1 MAAKPSRTTK
11 KARELLLG
19 RSVDVAVPAERLE
32 DDAADANKPSL
43 LERAR
48 QTAANGSERD
58 VVLAFGV
65 HGISILTTKSSN
77 PGLPA
82 ALLHHV
88 VDPPELVDDSNRGLV
103 VRLDGEDHRIS
114 PIHAGSVRD
123 LIAPEPATDDE
134 LGTEGSALEPEAKPA
149 AAQDEAEEQP
159 VEEQPVE
166 AVDAKAA
173 EPATEATADDESG
186 AAPVEADDSPA
197 TTEAPAPEPIPILDD
212 FGPSPVQD
220 AVESDDEP
228 TERPP
233 ASDGPKVPTNKT
245 TTRVQQ
251 VAPGAGV
258 LYAVPAR
265 AEEPVL
271 RAGDNELSSGARSA
285 ARKILEYVPLI
296 GIALAG
302 TKQRDPHDVVLAFD
316 ADGTRVFT
324 TSARNPAVPQ
334 EEALRIA
341 NDDGPPELI
350 SGDRSGVVVT
360 VAHLTFTV
368 GPIYA
373 DGLRSFLALE
383 DRTTDMAPISN
394 AWTEVVQEFENQFR
408 LPSDLNFPVENRSR
422 STIQCQRLLPNRW
435 VALAVPGRA
444 VPRPDTEDR
453 KGNFVIAFTDEGPWL
468 FEASGGNPALPRV
481 PIGLIDDAS
490 PISFGPHEREGGVLT
505 FNGRAFLI
513 PIAYAD
519 SVRQLIVEMSQASAE
534 PG

>member
-32 DDAADANKPSL
+32 DDPKPSL

-48 QTAANGSERD
+48 QTAATGSERD
-58 VVLAFGV
+58 VIVALGV

-82 ALLHHV
+82 ALLRHV
-88 VDPPELVDDSNRGLV
+88 TDPPQLVDDSDRGLV
-103 VRLDGEDHRIS
+103 VRLDGEDHRIG
-114 PIHAGSVRD
+114 PIHAGSVRGW
-123 LIAPEPATDDE
+123 LVPEPAAEDE
-134 LGTEGSALEPEAKPA
+134 LVIEESALG
-149 AAQDEAEEQP
+149 EEQAEAVAP
-159 VEEQPVE
+159 EEVEEALHVE
-166 AVDAKAA
+166 D
-173 EPATEATADDESG
+173 
-186 AAPVEADDSPA
+186 VEADDADQAPDPVHAETVLDDEPDAATSEAHESPA
-197 TTEAPAPEPIPILDD
+197 TAEAPAPEPIPILDD
-212 FGPSPVQD
+212 FGPSSVQD
-220 AVESDDEP
+220 AVEAVAEP
-228 TERPP
+228 VEPSPP
-233 ASDGPKVPTNKT
+233 SDGPKVPTNKT

-251 VAPGAGV
+251 IAPAAGV

-271 RAGDNELSSGARSA
+271 RAGDNELSSGAKST
-285 ARKILEYVPLI
+285 ARKILGYVPLI

-350 SGDRSGVVVT
+350 SGDRSGVVIT

-468 FEASGGNPALPRV
+468 FEASGGNPALPRA
-481 PIGLIDDAS
+481 PIDLIDDAS

>member
-1 MAAKPSRTTK
+1 MAPKPSRTTK

-32 DDAADANKPSL
+32 DEATDDTKPSL

-48 QTAANGSERD
+48 QTAASGSERD
-58 VVLAFGV
+58 VVLAFGD
-65 HGISILTTKSSN
+65 HGISVLATKPSN

-88 VDPPELVDDSNRGLV
+88 ADPPELVDDSDRGLV
-103 VRLDGEDHRIS
+103 VRLDGEDHRIG
-114 PIHAGSVRD
+114 PIHAGSVRGW
-123 LIAPEPATDDE
+123 LAPEPATDDQ
-134 LGTEGSALEPEAKPA
+134 LVTEESALETEAEPA
-149 AAQDEAEEQP
+149 AVQAEEQL
-159 VEEQPVE
+159 VE
-166 AVDAKAA
+166 AVEANAA
-173 EPATEATADDESG
+173 EVAIGAADDD
-186 AAPVEADDSPA
+186 APDAVPVEGDDSPA
-197 TTEAPAPEPIPILDD
+197 TAEAPAPEPIPILDD

-220 AVESDDEP
+220 AVEPDDEP
-228 TERPP
+228 TVQTPD
-233 ASDGPKVPTNKT
+233 SDGPKVPTNKT

-251 VAPGAGV
+251 IAPAAGV

-265 AEEPVL
+265 AEQPVL
-271 RAGDNELSSGARSA
+271 RPGENELSTGARSA

-302 TKQRDPHDVVLAFD
+302 TKQRNPHDVVLAFD

-383 DRTTDMAPISN
+383 DRPTDMAPISN

-444 VPRPDTEDR
+444 APRPDSEDR

-505 FNGRAFLI
+505 FNGRTFLI

-519 SVRQLIVEMSQASAE
+519 SVRQLIVEMAQASAE